1 MKKPSF
7 VVIAVVAIVGAAA
20 FASAF
25 VWVASP
31 SSSST
36 SREAPARQC
45 DPNDY
50 VLFGHVKSL
59 APRGDAFELQF
70 DPAWFT
76 SGLTASRA
84 KLEDTGYGDVPNDN
98 YVVDEGHRLLTY
110 VLPAAA
116 HITVL
121 TAGNPD
127 GGPFPARAITPAQ
140 LADLVAGKKPV
151 KLWEGLETGF
161 WMNVHIDT
169 VCSLN
174 QQYRP

>member
-20 FASAF
+20 FASARL
-25 VWVASP
+25 WASSP

-36 SREAPARQC
+36 PRVTRAPEC
-45 DPNDY
+45 DPDDS

-59 APRGDAFELQF
+59 APKGDAFELQF

-84 KLEDTGYGDVPNDN
+84 KLQDTGYGDVPNDN
-98 YVVDEGHRLLTY
+98 YIVDESHRLLTY
-110 VLPAAA
+110 ILPAAA
-116 HITVL
+116 HIAVL

-127 GGPFPARAITPAQ
+127 GGPFPVTEITSSQ
-140 LADLVAGKKPV
+140 LADLVAGKRPV

-161 WMNVHIDT
+161 WMKVHVDT